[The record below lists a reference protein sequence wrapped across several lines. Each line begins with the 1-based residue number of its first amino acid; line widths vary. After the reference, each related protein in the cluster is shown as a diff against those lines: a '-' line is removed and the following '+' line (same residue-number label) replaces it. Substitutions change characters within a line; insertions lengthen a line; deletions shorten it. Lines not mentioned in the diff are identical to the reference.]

1 MTIEEYV
8 RKDGRKL
15 NDAEMALFRGAEKA
29 WKSRM
34 DCHRYGRAGESLYMA
49 IQSAFLDAIQTVPDL
64 WQAWEDYNEKSL

>member
-1 MTIEEYV
+1 MEPEEYV

-15 NDAEMALFRGAEKA
+15 NHAEVALFGGAVKA

-49 IQSAFLDAIQTVPDL
+49 IQSAFLDAIQAAGL
-64 WQAWEDYNEKSL
+64 WEVWEDFNNKH